1 MADTKTTGISEN
13 HSVLPWELVLPLEVV
28 GAAEETV
35 RAVGAWCR
43 RGHVCALTACVFAPQ
58 ASAIYNALWA
68 WFGKHAKSPVT
79 ILCPET
85 AKQFYD
91 KTSSVPWPHSAPPT
105 EKDLDPTE
113 IVKKPTHLRGY
124 AVTSVVSR
132 NAFAAARMAN
142 AIGFACKAHAD
153 YLRASANA
161 VQITP
166 TVVVPVTAVPAVVG
180 KNGSAISALEA
191 VCGLRLFVLPIGD
204 TVGTHAIFAAAGAVI
219 TQYQW
224 LTIAETVQRL
234 EVGSWKSVAHRPVAV
249 GNTYR
254 VKTHGRLLAHG
265 APLLLVRVSHDQL
278 IWRETSGSV
287 HACSRHKRTFLAQV

>member
-1 MADTKTTGISEN
+1 MLVPKSMADTKTTGISEN

-79 ILCPET
+79 
-85 AKQFYD
+85 
-91 KTSSVPWPHSAPPT
+91 T

-124 AVTSVVSR
+124 AVTAVVSR